1 MHLLT
6 ACIVTPKSMMDVA
19 TYKWMTKLQGLFDGQ
34 KYRIHL
40 LRVAGA
46 QNVLFTALYVMPMIC
61 AIVISGLYS

>member
-1 MHLLT
+1 
-6 ACIVTPKSMMDVA
+6 MMDVA